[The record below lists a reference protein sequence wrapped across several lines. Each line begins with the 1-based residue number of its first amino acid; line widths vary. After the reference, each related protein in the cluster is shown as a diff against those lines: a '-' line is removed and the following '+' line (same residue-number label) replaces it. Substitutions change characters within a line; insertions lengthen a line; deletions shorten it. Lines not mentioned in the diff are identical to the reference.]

1 MKNFTPELNEIYKLS
16 ELENAYGHLESFAL
30 WDKLKR
36 QVGAFTLNP
45 SMNPSIKDQEKS
57 ETLKILVAKG
67 PLRES
72 ILKRLLLNRPYPV
85 FVKIKTNQWKFI
97 GIYNFCGFTK
107 NRAEIV
113 PHLKNLEEQL
123 DDIVCVITLEKEA
136 VYQIQANESK
146 KAA

>member
-1 MKNFTPELNEIYKLS
+1 MKDFNPELNGIYKLS
-16 ELENAYGHLESFAL
+16 DLEKAYGHLQSYAL
-30 WDKLKR
+30 WDKNKR

-45 SMNPSIKDQEKS
+45 NMNPSIKNQEKS
-57 ETLKILVAKG
+57 DTLKILVAKG

-97 GIYNFCGFTK
+97 GTYNFCGFTK

-113 PHLKNLEEQL
+113 PHTKDLEEQL
-123 DDIVCVITLEKEA
+123 DDIVCVITLEKEL
-136 VYQIQANESK
+136 ISLNDMNDFK